1 MSNISA
7 LPVFVGKK
15 HIESD
20 KITID
25 AERLLKQ
32 REKDCQALLEQ
43 KKQMDVLI
51 KMIGK
56 ISELIHGEFAILQQD
71 RFYIHQRS

>member
-1 MSNISA
+1 MS
-7 LPVFVGKK
+7 LFVGKK
-15 HIESD
+15 HIKSD

-43 KKQMDVLI
+43 REHMDVLI

-56 ISELIHGEFAILQQD
+56 ISELIHGEFDFLQQD